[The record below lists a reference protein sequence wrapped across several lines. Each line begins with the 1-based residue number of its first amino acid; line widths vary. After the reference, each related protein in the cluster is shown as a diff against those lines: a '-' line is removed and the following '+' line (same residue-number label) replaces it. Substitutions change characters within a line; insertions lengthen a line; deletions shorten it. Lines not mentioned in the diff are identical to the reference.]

1 MTTKTKVL
9 CIDDELNVLKACK
22 RLLHRAGFDVTTTD
36 DPEEAKKLVQAE
48 SFAVVISDQRMP
60 IVEGTELL
68 EQIHELSPQTVRIL
82 LTGYADLNAS
92 IDAINRGGVF
102 RYLTKPWDDNE
113 LTAIVS
119 QAADN
124 YNLTAENQR
133 LQDLT
138 ERQNSE
144 LTTLNEELEDR
155 VARRTEQVRGLVTR
169 LEETL
174 GGTSEVLGTLAEKHS
189 PTLGNHGRRVATL
202 SMKLAE
208 HLQVE
213 DDDLFQLR
221 FAATLHD
228 IGKIGISQKILT
240 RERSAQTGIEK
251 ELLDQHVIHGEELVA
266 SIPKMETAAMFVRHH
281 HELLD
286 GTGFPDRLTGDA
298 IPLGARII
306 AVASAFDNLMNSRKD
321 YHESC
326 PDEALAAVRK
336 NALSSFDPTVVDA
349 LANCL
354 STTNP
359 DELSR
364 ESDVDMNP
372 CDLVEGLV
380 LTRDLTS
387 SRGLLLLAA
396 GTQLT
401 EDSITLIR
409 RFRRDALDGV
419 FVERRKSE
427 NDGESTTPVEAT
439 EELQPA

>member
-1 MTTKTKVL
+1 
-9 CIDDELNVLKACK
+9 
-22 RLLHRAGFDVTTTD
+22 
-36 DPEEAKKLVQAE
+36 
-48 SFAVVISDQRMP
+48 
-60 IVEGTELL
+60 
-68 EQIHELSPQTVRIL
+68 VRIL

-266 SIPKMETAAMFVRHH
+266 SIPNMETAAMFVRHH